1 MMAGKAKDAMQRLLR
16 TGLNAG
22 TEAPR
27 VVGGEGVHFHL
38 ADGRRVLDGSNTG
51 GPLGHGHPRMVAALR
66 DAASLPMVSEGW
78 SWTGRDQA
86 AEELFEIGMVGEES
100 WAGAV
105 RFCLSGSEANDIAL
119 SLSQALTGR
128 QAIATRERAYHGL
141 VGLARDVTVQ
151 PHWHGG
157 LAAVGRTRL
166 PFPCAPVHVLPPPD
180 GLTYDSATGAA
191 RPSALRLG
199 DAPAMLAQ
207 SAAVIL
213 DYTQGGFYHDGAY
226 QDAVAG
232 IARQQGAL
240 WIADEVVTG
249 LGRAGRSFAF
259 QGGSTRPDIVT
270 LGKGLGGGTVA
281 VAAVI
286 LSHDVIREMQGSA
299 WQNYGTLRGHPLTMA
314 AVSAYLRILRDEALL
329 DRVAALEPFYAR
341 RLTEIARRHPS
352 VCRVAG
358 QGLHWTIE
366 LHGPDWRQW
375 RADTAEAPIASR
387 VADHALGLGAV
398 IGTSGEQTSLFL
410 APPLLIS
417 EAQSETLLSILD
429 ESLAIADREHNA
441 MMEMR
446 A

>member
-1 MMAGKAKDAMQRLLR
+1 MTKLLR

-27 VVGGEGVHFHL
+27 VVGGQGVHFHL

-51 GPLGHGHPRMVAALR
+51 GPLGHGHPRMIEALR
-66 DAASLPMVSEGW
+66 EAVSLPMVSEGW

-86 AEELFEIGMVGEES
+86 AEDLFEVGLAGEES

-128 QAIATRERAYHGL
+128 QPIATRERAYHGL
-141 VGLARDVTVQ
+141 VGLSRDVTVQ

-157 LAAVGRTRL
+157 LAAPERTRR
-166 PFPCAPVHVLPPPD
+166 PFPCAPVHVLPAPD
-180 GLTYDSATGAA
+180 GLIYDSVTGTG
-191 RPSALRLG
+191 RPSMLDFAG
-199 DAPAMLAQ
+199 VPGMLAQ

-226 QDAVAG
+226 QDAVAA
-232 IARQQGAL
+232 IARREGAL

-249 LGRAGRSFAF
+249 LGRAGRPFAF
-259 QGGSTRPDIVT
+259 QGGGSRPDIVT
-270 LGKGLGGGTVA
+270 LGKGLGGGAVA

-286 LSHDVIREMQGSA
+286 LSRDTVAQMEGSA
-299 WQNYGTLRGHPLTMA
+299 WQNYGTLRGHPMTMA
-314 AVSAYLRILRDEALL
+314 AVSAYLRILREEALL
-329 DRVAALEPFYAR
+329 ERVATLEALYAR

-366 LHGPDWRQW
+366 LHGPDWRHW
-375 RADTAEAPIASR
+375 LADTVEAPIASR
-387 VADHALGLGAV
+387 VAGRALDLGAV

-410 APPLLIS
+410 APPLIVS
-417 EAQSETLLSILD
+417 EAESETLLAILD
-429 ESLAIADREHNA
+429 ESLALADREHNA
-441 MMEMR
+441 MMETQ

>member
-1 MMAGKAKDAMQRLLR
+1 MMKLLR

-27 VVGGEGVHFHL
+27 VVGGQGVHFHL

-51 GPLGHGHPRMVAALR
+51 GPLGHGHPRMIEALR
-66 DAASLPMVSEGW
+66 EAVSLPMVSEGW

-86 AEELFEIGMVGEES
+86 AEDLFEVGLAGEES

-128 QAIATRERAYHGL
+128 QPIATRERAYHGL
-141 VGLARDVTVQ
+141 VGLSRDVTVQ

-157 LAAVGRTRL
+157 LAAPERTRR
-166 PFPCAPVHVLPPPD
+166 PFPCAPVHVLPAPD
-180 GLTYDSATGAA
+180 GLIYDSATGTG
-191 RPSALRLG
+191 RPSMLDFAG
-199 DAPAMLAQ
+199 VPGMLAQ

-226 QDAVAG
+226 QDAVAA
-232 IARQQGAL
+232 IARREGAL

-249 LGRAGRSFAF
+249 LGRAGRPFAF
-259 QGGSTRPDIVT
+259 QGGGSRPDIVT
-270 LGKGLGGGTVA
+270 LGKGLGGGAVA

-286 LSHDVIREMQGSA
+286 LSRDTVAQMEGSA
-299 WQNYGTLRGHPLTMA
+299 WQNYGTLRGHPMTMA
-314 AVSAYLRILRDEALL
+314 AVSAYLRILREEALL
-329 DRVAALEPFYAR
+329 ERVATLEALYAR

-366 LHGPDWRQW
+366 LHGPDWRHW
-375 RADTAEAPIASR
+375 LADTVEAPIASR
-387 VADHALGLGAV
+387 VAGRALDLGAV

-410 APPLLIS
+410 APPLIVS
-417 EAQSETLLSILD
+417 EAESETLLAILD
-429 ESLAIADREHNA
+429 ESLALADREHNA
-441 MMEMR
+441 MMETQ

>member
-1 MMAGKAKDAMQRLLR
+1 MSKLLR

-51 GPLGHGHPRMVAALR
+51 GPLGHGHPRMIAALR
-66 DAASLPMVSEGW
+66 EAVGLPMVSEGW

-86 AEELFEIGMVGEES
+86 AEDLFEIGLAGEES

-141 VGLARDVTVQ
+141 VGLSRDVTVQ

-157 LAAVGRTRL
+157 LAAPERTRR
-166 PFPCAPVHVLPPPD
+166 PFPGAPVHVLPPPD
-180 GLTYDSATGAA
+180 GVTWESGTDAA
-191 RPSALRLG
+191 RPSALDFDG
-199 DAPAMLAQ
+199 VPEKLAQ

-226 QDAVAG
+226 QDAVAA
-232 IARQQGAL
+232 IAKREGAL

-249 LGRAGRSFAF
+249 LGRAGRPFAF
-259 QGGSTRPDIVT
+259 QGGTSRPDIVT
-270 LGKGLGGGTVA
+270 MGKGLGGGAMA

-286 LSHDVIREMQGSA
+286 LSHDVVAAMQGSA
-299 WQNYGTLRGHPLTMA
+299 WQNYGTLRGHPMTMA
-314 AVSAYLRILRDEALL
+314 AVSAYLRILREEALL
-329 DRVAALEPFYAR
+329 ARVASLETFYAR

-366 LHGPDWRQW
+366 LHGPDWRHW
-375 RADTAEAPIASR
+375 LADTVEAPVASR
-387 VADHALGLGAV
+387 VAGRALALGAV

-410 APPLLIS
+410 APPLIIS
-417 EAQSETLLSILD
+417 EAESETLLAILD
-429 ESLAIADREHNA
+429 ESLTLADREHNA
-441 MMEMR
+441 MMETQG
-446 A
+446 

>member
-1 MMAGKAKDAMQRLLR
+1 MTKLLR

-27 VVGGEGVHFHL
+27 VVGGQGVHFHL

-51 GPLGHGHPRMVAALR
+51 GPLGHGHPRMIEALR
-66 DAASLPMVSEGW
+66 EAVSLPMVSEGW

-86 AEELFEIGMVGEES
+86 AEDLFEVGLAGEES

-128 QAIATRERAYHGL
+128 QPIATRERAYHGL
-141 VGLARDVTVQ
+141 VGLSRDVTVQ

-157 LAAVGRTRL
+157 LAAPERTRR
-166 PFPCAPVHVLPPPD
+166 PFPCAPVHVLPAPD
-180 GLTYDSATGAA
+180 GLIYDSATGTG
-191 RPSALRLG
+191 RPSMLDFAG
-199 DAPAMLAQ
+199 VPGMLAQ

-226 QDAVAG
+226 QDAVAA
-232 IARQQGAL
+232 IARREGAL

-249 LGRAGRSFAF
+249 LGRAGRPFAF
-259 QGGSTRPDIVT
+259 QGGGSRPDIVT
-270 LGKGLGGGTVA
+270 LGKGLGGGAVA

-286 LSHDVIREMQGSA
+286 LSRDTVAQMEGSA
-299 WQNYGTLRGHPLTMA
+299 WQNYGTLRGHPMTMA
-314 AVSAYLRILRDEALL
+314 AVSAYLRILREEALL
-329 DRVAALEPFYAR
+329 ERVATLEALYAR

-366 LHGPDWRQW
+366 LHGPDWRHW
-375 RADTAEAPIASR
+375 LADTVEAPIASR
-387 VADHALGLGAV
+387 VAGRALDLGAV

-410 APPLLIS
+410 APPLIVS
-417 EAQSETLLSILD
+417 EAESETLLAILD
-429 ESLAIADREHNA
+429 ESLALADREHNA
-441 MMEMR
+441 MMETQ

>member
-1 MMAGKAKDAMQRLLR
+1 MTKLLR

-27 VVGGEGVHFHL
+27 VVGGQGVHFHL

-51 GPLGHGHPRMVAALR
+51 GPLGHGHPRMIAALHE
-66 DAASLPMVSEGW
+66 AVGLPMVSEGW

-86 AEELFEIGMVGEES
+86 AEDLFEIGLGGEES

-128 QAIATRERAYHGL
+128 QPIATRERAYHGL
-141 VGLARDVTVQ
+141 VGLSRDVTVQ

-157 LAAVGRTRL
+157 LAAPERTRR

-180 GLTYDSATGAA
+180 GLIYDSATGRG
-191 RPSALRLG
+191 RPSALAFAG
-199 DAPAMLAQ
+199 VPGMLAQ

-226 QDAVAG
+226 QDAVAA
-232 IARQQGAL
+232 IAKREGAL

-249 LGRAGRSFAF
+249 LGRAGRPFAF
-259 QGGSTRPDIVT
+259 QGGTSRPDIVT
-270 LGKGLGGGTVA
+270 LGKGLGGGAVA

-286 LSHDVIREMQGSA
+286 LSRDVVAAMEGSA
-299 WQNYGTLRGHPLTMA
+299 WQNYGTLRGHPMTMA
-314 AVSAYLRILRDEALL
+314 AVSAYLRILREEALL
-329 DRVAALEPFYAR
+329 DRVATLESFYAR
-341 RLTEIARRHPS
+341 RLTEIAQTHPS

-366 LHGPDWRQW
+366 LHGPDWRHW
-375 RADTAEAPIASR
+375 LADTVEAPIASR
-387 VADHALGLGAV
+387 VAGRALDLGAV

-410 APPLLIS
+410 APPLIIS
-417 EAQSETLLSILD
+417 EAESETLLAILD
-429 ESLAIADREHNA
+429 ESLGLADREHNA
-441 MMEMR
+441 MMETQ